1 MQRKEKPAIGEGLG
15 GKDGRRGERGESG
28 ERGKG
33 KERLRE
39 LGEIPL
45 AEIDKSLIPSIR
57 STAPGAISR

>member
-15 GKDGRRGERGESG
+15 EKDGRRERGERE

-33 KERLRE
+33 KESLRE